1 MIFHFDNCSRDK
13 MNKKCNKH
21 GNKIDFK
28 QSDIS
33 YKPEIMK

>member
-1 MIFHFDNCSRDK
+1 MIFHFDT
-13 MNKKCNKH
+13 NKKCKKH

-28 QSDIS
+28 QLDIS